1 MVSNIG
7 LADRV
12 QGHGVSWGRFGFV
25 VAAYVLVV
33 GAASVTTYLPAA
45 LGGEPAAL
53 VRVALGLLG
62 TVAGVVLWTQ
72 PAREVLGWRLAM
84 LWALGQIPV
93 FAWNEYGSATLQL
106 LHVPLAFSER
116 ITANG
121 EVTSYS
127 QFGVNVLAVILAA
140 ICGKRQTEALLRT
153 R

>member
-1 MVSNIG
+1 M
-7 LADRV
+7 
-12 QGHGVSWGRFGFV
+12 V

-33 GAASVTTYLPAA
+33 GSASATTYLPDA
-45 LGGEPAAL
+45 LGGEPAAQ

-62 TVAGVVLWTQ
+62 TVAGLILWTQ

-106 LHVPLAFSER
+106 LHIPIAFSER
-116 ITANG
+116 MTLNG

-127 QFGVNVLAVILAA
+127 QFGVNVLGVVLAA
-140 ICGKRQTEALLRT
+140 ICEKRRTEALVRT